1 MVLLKLHDAVVA
13 IERPDDEGD
22 GSGDSVVREQFVDCV
37 IKLDVSKDFVIIMG
51 SVLILLLLP
60 SDMVIDILRPG
71 VFVSYIIVVL
81 FVYSSKDDTPSGDT
95 L

>member
-1 MVLLKLHDAVVA
+1 MSLLKLHEAVVA
-13 IERPDDEGD
+13 IERPEDEGD
-22 GSGDSVVREQFVDCV
+22 GSGDSVVVREQFVDCV

-71 VFVSYIIVVL
+71 VFVS
-81 FVYSSKDDTPSGDT
+81 
-95 L
+95 